1 MARLRT
7 DVSDGCE
14 TALSGRLA
22 RSRRATTLL
31 TVTPAEG
38 LRQVVASTPAQPFLE
53 PENAKMFGS
62 IRSVTGSAIAAL
74 EYIQAQRTEA
84 FSVRDWVRGGRGVL
98 FIPYQ
103 AGQIAALRT
112 VIAAW
117 LRLGVVEAMSGQE
130 GDQRL

>member
-1 MARLRT
+1 MIVIVSPSPKSSSEKPTPVGLPAR
-7 DVSDGCE
+7 
-14 TALSGRLA
+14 
-22 RSRRATTLL
+22 
-31 TVTPAEG
+31 
-38 LRQVVASTPAQPFLE
+38 PFLE

-74 EYIQAQRTEA
+74 KYIERQRAEG
-84 FSVRDWVRGGRGVL
+84 FSVREWVRGGRGVL

-117 LRLGVVEAMSGQE
+117 LRLAIVEAISAKE
-130 GDQRL
+130 GDQCL